1 MELLILDKAFN
12 NYETLDIFESLIW
25 TDRYCGYGDFEIYM
39 PANEEILSILQLD
52 YYLYLKESEHIM
64 VIEDV
69 EIETDKEEGAHVK
82 ITGRSLES
90 ILDRRIIWNQ
100 TVIKGNLQNGIK
112 KLLDENAISPSDES
126 RKIPNLVFK
135 ENSDERI
142 TSLEIE
148 TQYYGESLY
157 DAVAGICKSENI
169 GFKIILDGTNLVFSL
184 YVGEDRSYEQDANPF
199 VVFSPGYDN
208 LMNSN
213 YIESIKTRKTVT
225 LVAGEGEGSNQK
237 TTTVEIEEGAG
248 TGLDRRE
255 TFTDAGSI
263 SQTVDGEQIS
273 DSEYKNQLAQ
283 KGKES
288 LSENKKTISFE
299 GEVDSLATYEYGVDY
314 YLGDIVQVAN
324 EFGSEARSRITEFVR
339 SQNDTGTEIYPTFE
353 NV

>member
-1 MELLILDKAFN
+1 MELLILDKDFN

-39 PANEEILSILQLD
+39 PANKDVLSVLKKD

-64 VIEDV
+64 VIEDT
-69 EIETDKEEGAHVK
+69 EIDTDKEEGSHVK
-82 ITGRSLES
+82 VTGRSLES
-90 ILDRRIIWNQ
+90 VLDRRIVWNQ

-148 TQYYGESLY
+148 TQYYGEKLY
-157 DAVAGICKSENI
+157 DAIAGICKSVDI
-169 GFKIILDGTNLVFSL
+169 GFKIILDGTDMVFSL
-184 YVGEDRSYEQDANPF
+184 YIGEDRSYEQDKNPF

-208 LMNSN
+208 LLNSN
-213 YIESIKTRKTVT
+213 YIESVKTLKTVT
-225 LVAGEGEGSNQK
+225 LVAGEGEGSNRK
-237 TTTVEIEEGAG
+237 TTTVEADGGAG

-255 TFTDAGSI
+255 MFTDAAGI

-288 LSENKKTISFE
+288 LAENKMTTSFE

-314 YLGDIVQVAN
+314 YLGDIVQVGN

-339 SQNDTGTEIYPTFE
+339 SQNETGIEIYPTFE

>member
-1 MELLILDKAFN
+1 MELLILDKDFN

-39 PANEEILSILQLD
+39 PANEEILSILKLD

-100 TVIKGNLQNGIK
+100 TVIEGNLQNGIK
-112 KLLDENAISPSDES
+112 KLLDENAISPSDGS

-142 TSLEIE
+142 TSLEVE
-148 TQYYGESLY
+148 TQYYGENLY
-157 DAVAGICKSENI
+157 DAIAGICESVNI
-169 GFKIILDGTNLVFSL
+169 GFKIILEGTNLIFSL
-184 YVGEDRSYEQDANPF
+184 YIGEDRSYEQDKNPF

-213 YIESIKTRKTVT
+213 YVESLKTLKTIT
-225 LVAGEGEGSNQK
+225 LVAGEGEGSNRK
-237 TTTVEIEEGAG
+237 TTTVEVDDGAG
-248 TGLDRRE
+248 TGLSRRE
-255 TFTDAGSI
+255 MFTDAGGI
-263 SQTVDGEQIS
+263 SQTVDGGQIS

-299 GEVDSLATYEYGVDY
+299 GEVDSLATYQYGTDY

-324 EFGSEARSRITEFVR
+324 EFGSAARSRITEFVR
-339 SQNDTGTEIYPTFE
+339 SQDDTGTEIYPTFE

>member
-1 MELLILDKAFN
+1 MELLILDKDFN

-69 EIETDKEEGAHVK
+69 EIETDREDGAHVK

-112 KLLDENAISPSDES
+112 KLLDENAISPSDAS

-135 ENSDERI
+135 ENSDEQI
-142 TSLEIE
+142 TSLEVE
-148 TQYYGESLY
+148 TQYYGENLY
-157 DAVAGICKSENI
+157 DAIAGICESVNI
-169 GFKIILDGTNLVFSL
+169 GFKIILEGTNLIFSL
-184 YVGEDRSYEQDANPF
+184 YIGEDRSYEQDKNPF

-213 YIESIKTRKTVT
+213 YVESLKTLKTIT
-225 LVAGEGEGSNQK
+225 LVAGEGEGSNRK
-237 TTTVEIEEGAG
+237 TTTVEVDDGAG
-248 TGLDRRE
+248 TGLSRRE
-255 TFTDAGSI
+255 MFTDAGGI
-263 SQTVDGEQIS
+263 SQTVDGGQIS

-339 SQNDTGTEIYPTFE
+339 SQNDTGIEIYPTFE